1 MLWLQF
7 SSDRN
12 KFEHLWQLILVQF
25 YCLIRFRF
33 IRHFDENHPSTFGL
47 VRKPPGTLFK
57 TLWFS
62 INFFEYY
69 SVFKRWYVCTS
80 LEMKNKCLLQLLYYY
95 FFRSEYCILCYCL
108 FFFCSFRL
116 FVVGVKTLAY
126 CWRTCCL
133 LNVFLFYCVV
143 RLFLIDVCST
153 STCLFLSFVCRK
165 QVVVSLAHKG
175 RHTSRDSNF
184 VIKRN
189 IQRLIY
195 GL

>member
-95 FFRSEYCILCYCL
+95 FFRSEYCILCYC
-108 FFFCSFRL
+108 FFFF
-116 FVVGVKTLAY
+116 
-126 CWRTCCL
+126 
-133 LNVFLFYCVV
+133 
-143 RLFLIDVCST
+143 
-153 STCLFLSFVCRK
+153 LFLSVICCWCQNIGILLKNMLSFECVFVLLCCS
-165 QVVVSLAHKG
+165 VVSYWCMFH
-175 RHTSRDSNF
+175 
-184 VIKRN
+184 
-189 IQRLIY
+189 IY
-195 GL
+195 LFISFICL